1 MKKLFLPILIIA
13 ILFAC
18 KKDALESNQS
28 AILHFSND
36 TIIFD
41 TAFHSIGT
49 ATQTLTIYN
58 RNNFT
63 VLTDISLNLI
73 SGGSFRMNVDGFAG
87 NNHNAIEIPANDSI
101 FIFLEVTPN
110 QNSSN
115 DFLLTT
121 NIEFTTGTKKQD
133 VKLVSPARNANFH
146 LPHDNIFTDGNDSIN
161 YKYFSISENT
171 TWTNDL
177 PHVIYGYVV
186 IEPNATLTIE
196 EGAKIYFHNNSGM
209 FVGNPILID
218 ENGNPPSNNGTL
230 IVNGNIGNEVTFQ
243 GDRLD
248 SWYENIPGQWNGI
261 HFVQGSVENE
271 IDYAIISNG
280 TTAIRVD
287 SFIENQIVTI
297 NNTIIENMS
306 SIGILGQGANIDA
319 NNTIISKCG
328 QYMVACNI
336 GGTYN
341 FTHCTFANYW
351 DYNRNTPSI
360 LLNNYYEGADGN
372 IYERDLLAANFTNC
386 IIDGSLSTEVSF
398 QQKQTGDFNYTF
410 DHCLIKLDPTINT
423 DNVHYQNVIINQ
435 SPKFKDNAE
444 SNFHLTEDS
453 PSFHAGSS
461 DVFDNDLNNILKTD
475 LDGLDRDLNS
485 PDLGAYEFE

>member
-1 MKKLFLPILIIA
+1 MKKLFLLLLVIT

-18 KKDALESNQS
+18 KKDVLESNQS
-28 AILHFSND
+28 ATLHFSND

-49 ATQTLTIYN
+49 PTQTLTIYN

-63 VLTDISLNLI
+63 VLTDIALNLI
-73 SGGSFRMNVDGFAG
+73 SGGSFRMNVDGVAG
-87 NNHNAIEIPANDSI
+87 NYHNAIEIPAKDSI

-115 DFLLTT
+115 DFLLTS
-121 NIEFTTGTKKQD
+121 NIEFTTGNKKQD

-146 LPHDNIFTDGNDSIN
+146 LPYDNIFTDGTDSIN

-196 EGAKIYFHNNSGM
+196 EGTKIYFHNNSGM
-209 FVGNPILID
+209 FVGNPLLIG
-218 ENGNPPSNNGTL
+218 ENGETPTNNGTL
-230 IVNGNIGNEVTFQ
+230 IINGSLGNEVIIR

-261 HFVQGSVENE
+261 HFVQGSINNT

-280 TTAIRVD
+280 TTAIRAD
-287 SFIENQIVTI
+287 SVANSNPTVTI

-306 SIGILGQGANIDA
+306 SIGILGQGAKIA
-319 NNTIISKCG
+319 ASNTIVSKCG
-328 QYMVACNI
+328 QYTVACNI

-351 DYNRNTPSI
+351 DYNNRNTPSI
-360 LLNNYYEGADGN
+360 QLNNFYEGTDGN
-372 IYERDLLAANFTNC
+372 IYIRDLDAVNFTNC
-386 IIDGSLSTEVSF
+386 IIYGSLSTEVSF
-398 QQKQTGDFNYTF
+398 QEQELGEFNYTF
-410 DHCLIKLDPTINT
+410 DHCLIKLDPTIDT
-423 DNVHYQNVIINQ
+423 DNENYINSIINQ
-435 SPKFKDNAE
+435 SPKFINANE
-444 SNFHLTEDS
+444 NNFHLNDNSPAINTGNNSTE
-453 PSFHAGSS
+453 FSS
-461 DVFDNDLNNILKTD
+461 DIQGNPRSN
-475 LDGLDRDLNS
+475 
-485 PDLGAYEFE
+485 PDIGAYEYN